1 MEEDNINR
9 TTVELLSLYQLSTA
23 FANLESVDKLIKSSL
38 ILLAIHIVGEK
49 LGES

>member
-9 TTVELLSLYQLSTA
+9 TTVELLSIYQLATT
-23 FANLESVDKLIKSSL
+23 FAGLTSADKLIKSSL
-38 ILLAIHIVGEK
+38 ILLAIHLVGEK